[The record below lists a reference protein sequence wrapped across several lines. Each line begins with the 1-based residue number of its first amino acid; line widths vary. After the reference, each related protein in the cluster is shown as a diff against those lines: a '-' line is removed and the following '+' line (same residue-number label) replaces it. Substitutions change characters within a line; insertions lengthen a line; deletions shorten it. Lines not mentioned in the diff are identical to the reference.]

1 MAAKTM
7 NCSKLTIWT
16 LFAIA
21 LQLTGLTLFVLG
33 FFPVKPAL
41 SGISGPESYRSPG
54 NQSLEDYDV
63 SVMSPL
69 QLRSLFQD
77 LSQIRP
83 SYSRIILMV
92 VDGLPAEF
100 VLGKDGKRPS
110 EAFVR
115 AMPYTQSLLANKMA
129 IGYHSKAA
137 PPTVTMPR
145 LKAMVSGAV
154 GGFLDVAFNFNTQA
168 FLDDNLLRQLFR
180 IGWNM
185 SMLGDE
191 TWLKLFP
198 GLFFRQDGVSS
209 FFVKDTI
216 QVDHNVSRH
225 LPVELYKDDWNLLIL
240 HYLGVD
246 HVGHIGGRKS
256 ALMPQKLKEMDDVI
270 KMIHL
275 NCILSPD
282 NEQGDTLLLVVSDHG
297 MTDSGNHGGS
307 SYEETDALALFIAP
321 RFEVSGDCAS
331 EKQDCAKQVDIAP
344 TLALL
349 LGVPIP
355 KNNVGVLAMGVL
367 HTLTDSERLRA
378 LELNSWQLLRL
389 LKAQL
394 PHLSCVE
401 SNFESHE
408 DSGWSQVTQCSSI
421 TEEMFCCLYSKAAVL
436 HSSWKYKTSR
446 ANNDLYNN
454 TVTAYDKFMTTA
466 SDWLT
471 GRVTEK
477 PFGQLVLG
485 MLAMV
490 LSSLIFMRLLFY
502 LRMEEDRQWNQGVVG
517 LRDVHNLRFEE
528 FFVVAVI
535 VILVVSMGS
544 SSMVEEE
551 QYIWHYMT
559 STLFWILM
567 RKTMKFLPGVVQKSY
582 KGNVR
587 SRFLQMWSI
596 LVVLV
601 SGRILRAWHQGGV
614 NWTYLP
620 DISKW
625 LELAGN
631 EWIKMIEVVSGIFVT
646 SLSLFA
652 FSGSRLSKSVILV
665 VRFFILV
672 SGSLVLLHVI
682 KYEGNIFVASNHG
695 ATSIVQ
701 IIYTLLSTATC
712 IAVLASPWLF
722 SVSSL
727 GESCASKQISG
738 HLRAGLKESSY
749 LIGWVY
755 MLSWSMLQLL
765 LQQPINSMPVVL
777 LLLQIC
783 ASMIYFVNNEECR
796 KPWVEVA
803 SLYFLGMAGH
813 FGLGNSNTLATI
825 DVAGAFI
832 GISSHSTLLSG
843 ILMFCIT
850 YASPMLVL
858 LSLVMYISLKDGSY
872 SGADETLEFGAL
884 LKSVLA
890 IPLLVPLAINSVL
903 LIAYTVI
910 LLLMRNHLFIW
921 SVFSPKYMY
930 VCATTACV
938 YIGVSIVAATEI
950 YICLVYTLHTKRL
963 FSIRNAVEKT

>member
-1 MAAKTM
+1 MESPKHIKMATKKTM

-54 NQSLEDYDV
+54 NDSIEDYDV
-63 SVMSPL
+63 SVLSPL

-100 VLGKDGKRPS
+100 VLGKDGKPPS
-110 EAFVR
+110 ETFVR

-216 QVDHNVSRH
+216 QVDLNVSRH

-256 ALMPQKLKEMDDVI
+256 ALMPPKLKEMDDVI

-282 NEQGDTLLLVVSDHG
+282 NEQGDTLLRNNIGPLVSRDLRKACQSLSLQLVVSDHG
-297 MTDSGNHGGS
+297 MTESGNHGGS

-321 RFEVSGDCAS
+321 RFEVSRDCAS
-331 EKQDCAKQVDIAP
+331 ENQDRAKQVDIAP

-349 LGVPIP
+349 LGVPVP

-367 HTLTDSERLRA
+367 QTLTDSERLRA

-394 PHLSCVE
+394 PHSSCAE
-401 SNFESHE
+401 SDFESH
-408 DSGWSQVTQCSSI
+408 DDNGWSQVTQCSSI

-436 HSSWKYKTSR
+436 HSSWKYNTSR
-446 ANNDLYNN
+446 ANTDLYNH
-454 TVTAYDKFMTTA
+454 TVAAYDKFMTTA

-471 GRVTEK
+471 CRVTEK

-502 LRMEEDRQWNQGVVG
+502 LRMEEDLRWNQGVVG
-517 LRDVHNLRFEE
+517 LRDNIHNLRFEE

-567 RKTMKFLPGVVQKSY
+567 RKTMKFLPGVGQKSY
-582 KGNVR
+582 KGNFS

-596 LVVLV
+596 LVILV

-614 NWTYLP
+614 NWTHLP

-631 EWIKMIEVVSGIFVT
+631 DWIKMIEVVSGILVT
-646 SLSLFA
+646 GLSLFA
-652 FSGSRLSKSVILV
+652 FSGSRLNRSVIFVL
-665 VRFFILV
+665 RFFILL
-672 SGSLVLLHVI
+672 SGSFVLLHVI

-695 ATSIVQ
+695 ATSVVQ
-701 IIYTLLSTATC
+701 IIYILLSTATC
-712 IAVLASPWLF
+712 LAVLASPWLF

-727 GESCASKQISG
+727 GESFVSKQISG

-749 LIGWVY
+749 LTGWVY
-755 MLSWSMLQLL
+755 MLSWSLLQLL
-765 LQQPINSMPVVL
+765 LQQPINSMPIVL

-850 YASPMLVL
+850 YASPILVV
-858 LSLVMYISLKDGSY
+858 LSLAMYISLKDGSY
-872 SGADETLEFGAL
+872 SGADEIFEFGDL

-921 SVFSPKYMY
+921 SVFSPK
-930 VCATTACV
+930 
-938 YIGVSIVAATEI
+938 
-950 YICLVYTLHTKRL
+950 
-963 FSIRNAVEKT
+963 